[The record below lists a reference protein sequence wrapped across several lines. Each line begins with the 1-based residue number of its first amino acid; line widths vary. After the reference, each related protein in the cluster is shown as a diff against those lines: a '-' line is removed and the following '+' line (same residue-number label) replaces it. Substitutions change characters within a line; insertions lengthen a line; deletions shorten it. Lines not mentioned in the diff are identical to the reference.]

1 MPLQDASI
9 MDTRLTN
16 LEVKVAFQDDLLE
29 SLNRTVAT
37 QQQELEILRQ
47 QLRMLYEQL
56 RSLTPSEIASPAEEP
71 PPPHY

>member
-1 MPLQDASI
+1 

-29 SLNRTVAT
+29 SLNQVVAS
-37 QQQELEILRQ
+37 QQRQ
-47 QLRMLYEQL
+47 LDLLQGEVRMLYDQIKTMQP
-56 RSLTPSEIASPAEEP
+56 SLTAMAEEEA

>member
-1 MPLQDASI
+1 

-29 SLNRTVAT
+29 SLNQVVA
-37 QQQELEILRQ
+37 QQQREIDLLQ
-47 QLRMLYEQL
+47 GEIRMLYDQL
-56 RSLTPSEIASPAEEP
+56 KSLQPSLIALSADEA

>member
-1 MPLQDASI
+1 

-29 SLNRTVAT
+29 SLNRVVAS
-37 QQQELEILRQ
+37 QQRQ
-47 QLRMLYEQL
+47 LDLLQGEVRMLYDQIKTMQP
-56 RSLTPSEIASPAEEP
+56 SLTAMAAEEA

>member
-1 MPLQDASI
+1 

-29 SLNRTVAT
+29 SLNQVVAS
-37 QQQELEILRQ
+37 QQRQ
-47 QLRMLYEQL
+47 IDLLQGEVRMLYDQIKTMQP
-56 RSLTPSEIASPAEEP
+56 SLTAMATEEA

>member
-1 MPLQDASI
+1 

-29 SLNRTVAT
+29 SLNQVVAK
-37 QQQELEILRQ
+37 QQRDIDLLQGEIRVLYD
-47 QLRMLYEQL
+47 QLKAMQP
-56 RSLTPSEIASPAEEP
+56 SLISMPAEEA

>member
-1 MPLQDASI
+1 

-29 SLNRTVAT
+29 SLNQVVAS
-37 QQQELEILRQ
+37 QQRQ
-47 QLRMLYEQL
+47 IDLLQGEVRMLYDQIKTMQP
-56 RSLTPSEIASPAEEP
+56 SLTAMAEEEA